1 MASNNTYHSIVTSK
15 NPVMK
20 IFRENRNAAKPED
33 GNVNT
38 CETSFKEL
46 KHGENL
52 KGPLVK

>member
-1 MASNNTYHSIVTSK
+1 
-15 NPVMK
+15 MK
-20 IFRENRNAAKPED
+20 IFQENRNAAKPED